1 MVDTLD
7 KQLERQ
13 AGGIVDTDTVAP
25 AVVHPLKIIAPECAP
40 AESLGPTWDKVFQL
54 WCEHGEDRPKSTIAA
69 YRTPWL
75 ALKRFAASLK
85 ALHPQAVTEKMMS
98 QFARHM
104 RESGLAID
112 TINER
117 LRKIRY
123 IFDVAKR
130 SHELP
135 LNPAE
140 ETLGF
145 KESTTDEAE
154 DDRVPFDHKDLGR
167 IFSSSIF
174 TTHARSRGQV
184 AEASYWIPVCMYYGG
199 MRPEEVAGLALR
211 DIAHEPQLGWFFD
224 LYHRTEGSERRLSA
238 EERIPEKY
246 WRKLKNNA
254 SVRRVPIAQELIEL
268 GLLRYVESVRAQGS
282 LVLFPTLEKD
292 CHGKLAGAC
301 VKFFSRYL
309 RGIGITDK
317 DKVLYSFRHT
327 LKDRMEVARVPFRH
341 MQRILGHAP
350 GDGTTGKYGSKQLP
364 FDQTVEYFREI
375 KFPPIPALPWQPGCA
390 AIRNKCNF
398 LRSPEGSNWQ
408 GRLLMSTH
416 ADVRATRSHSG
427 IKDCLPIRN
436 LPIVPAPIWAVKLQ
450 KRQARSK

>member
-123 IFDVAKR
+123 IFNVAKR

-184 AEASYWIPVCMYYGG
+184 AEAS
-199 MRPEEVAGLALR
+199 E
-211 DIAHEPQLGWFFD
+211 
-224 LYHRTEGSERRLSA
+224 
-238 EERIPEKY
+238 
-246 WRKLKNNA
+246 
-254 SVRRVPIAQELIEL
+254 
-268 GLLRYVESVRAQGS
+268 
-282 LVLFPTLEKD
+282 
-292 CHGKLAGAC
+292 HG
-301 VKFFSRYL
+301 
-309 RGIGITDK
+309 
-317 DKVLYSFRHT
+317 H
-327 LKDRMEVARVPFRH
+327 
-341 MQRILGHAP
+341 
-350 GDGTTGKYGSKQLP
+350 
-364 FDQTVEYFREI
+364 
-375 KFPPIPALPWQPGCA
+375 
-390 AIRNKCNF
+390 
-398 LRSPEGSNWQ
+398 
-408 GRLLMSTH
+408 
-416 ADVRATRSHSG
+416 HS
-427 IKDCLPIRN
+427 
-436 LPIVPAPIWAVKLQ
+436 
-450 KRQARSK
+450 